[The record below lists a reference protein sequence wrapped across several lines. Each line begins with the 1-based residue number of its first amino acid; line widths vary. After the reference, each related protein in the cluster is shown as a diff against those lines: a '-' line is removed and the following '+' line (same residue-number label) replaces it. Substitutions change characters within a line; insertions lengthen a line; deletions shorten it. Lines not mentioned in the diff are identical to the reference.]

1 MNEKIYDFIVPL
13 WEDHKYNDEFEPCLE
28 IIPCGE
34 MTFEQELCLH
44 ELMIQ
49 TAKDTETNTVAYNS
63 DLIRKH
69 RDGNGDIFYI
79 GSNCFQKVLKK
90 NTLVNTLTNLNE
102 IVQIPQDS
110 NQIWFI
116 SATVRDSER

>member
-1 MNEKIYDFIVPL
+1 MNEKIYDLIVPI
-13 WEDHKYNDEFEPCLE
+13 WEDHKYNDEFEPCLD
-28 IIPCGE
+28 IIPSGVL
-34 MTFEQELCLH
+34 TFEQELCLQ
-44 ELMIQ
+44 ELMRQ
-49 TAKDTETNTVAYNS
+49 TAKDSDSNTVAHNS

-69 RDGNGDIFYI
+69 KDVNGDIFYI
-79 GSNCFQKVLKK
+79 GSNCFQKALKK

-116 SATVRDSER
+116 SATVRDREV